1 MVEAVQIS
9 VEQISQAFKHPNI
22 EVNPSKVTDL
32 IPFVDE
38 KEKNNTPLFQVKDEK
53 IHRRS
58 DINDLQDTKSTA
70 NWWGATTA
78 GNLQWRHKP
87 GNSSIT
93 THG

>member
-38 KEKNNTPLFQVKDEK
+38 KEKNNTPLFQVKDGK
-53 IHRRS
+53 YIVDQTSMIFR
-58 DINDLQDTKSTA
+58 IQ
-70 NWWGATTA
+70 
-78 GNLQWRHKP
+78 KP
-87 GNSSIT
+87 SLTGEGQQLLEIYNGGISQEIQPL
-93 THG
+93 